1 MHARQE
7 IEQQPWTHQS
17 LKRAWADFKTKDPV
31 DSLRNAR
38 ILVEACE
45 ERLAEIEARFA
56 TT

>member
-1 MHARQE
+1 MHIRHE
-7 IEQQPWTHQS
+7 IEQQPWTHHS
-17 LKRAWADFKTKDPV
+17 LQRTWAEFKCHDPV

-38 ILVEACE
+38 LLVQACE